1 MTTESYRGYTVRGF
15 ARPMVDGMFEASGAV
30 EQGRQVVE
38 TSDPLGYYP
47 SFERAVAEGLT
58 WAKEWVD
65 AHS

>member
-1 MTTESYRGYTVRGF
+1 MSTESYRGYTIRGF
-15 ARPMVDGMFEASGAV
+15 ARPLVDGMFEASGAV

-47 SFERAVAEGLT
+47 AFDRAVVEGLK
-58 WAKEWVD
+58 WARDWVD